1 MKLKPSGGRCPI
13 GASDA
18 GGLGFGVEHG
28 EGGCSRGGLRP
39 RPVRAF
45 LFLRAPGRA
54 VGDRAE
60 MGRVGEN
67 GIFTDDK

>member
-28 EGGCSRGGLRP
+28 EGGCARGGLRP
-39 RPVRAF
+39 RPVRAP

-54 VGDRAE
+54 VGDGAE
-60 MGRVGEN
+60 TGLGGGN
-67 GIFTDDK
+67 